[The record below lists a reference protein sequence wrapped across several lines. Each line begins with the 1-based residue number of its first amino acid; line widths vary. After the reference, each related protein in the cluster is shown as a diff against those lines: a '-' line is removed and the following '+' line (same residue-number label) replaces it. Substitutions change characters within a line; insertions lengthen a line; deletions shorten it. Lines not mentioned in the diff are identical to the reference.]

1 MASQVAG
8 YTSAVALGESIMFK
22 PFALTELSTVHD
34 ANTMDSLNTSGVI
47 MAGFN
52 RNQEV
57 TNFRIDE
64 DLTTYRDPS
73 NPIKNTNSAGEAH
86 DFLVSELRN
95 RLEENFI
102 GTKNSM
108 LSPSIIKTD
117 IISFLD
123 QKVRENEVQDY
134 DAEDIQ
140 VVINGNVASVTF
152 TVYPI
157 MSLRKVDASIV
168 YKMQTISA

>member
-1 MASQVAG
+1 
-8 YTSAVALGESIMFK
+8 
-22 PFALTELSTVHD
+22 
-34 ANTMDSLNTSGVI
+34 
-47 MAGFN
+47 
-52 RNQEV
+52 
-57 TNFRIDE
+57 
-64 DLTTYRDPS
+64 
-73 NPIKNTNSAGEAH
+73 
-86 DFLVSELRN
+86 
-95 RLEENFI
+95 
-102 GTKNSM
+102 M

-117 IISFLD
+117 IITFLD

-140 VVINGNVASVTF
+140 VVINGNIASVTF